1 MELVG
6 NSPNIH
12 LLPRPTNKTHSS
24 MSLMNLTVGSVTEN
38 KIFLS
43 NVILMC
49 QINTILQIAQLE
61 KFMAIMGPVEELFSQ
76 LNSELTSTID
86 RVYPTVKVKQ
96 NI

>member
-1 MELVG
+1 
-6 NSPNIH
+6 
-12 LLPRPTNKTHSS
+12 

-61 KFMAIMGPVEELFSQ
+61 KFMAIMGPVQELFSQ